1 MGVIK
6 ASNVKLVVASIL
18 SIFGLFGLS
27 VLLSSQNAS
36 AEGGSNA
43 TPDLTGFCPENINYK
58 SIIEETG
65 DRYCLFG
72 YTGSYQEWTVP
83 ESGFYVMEAWG
94 ARGGRGW
101 FDSTKYEGARGGYTK
116 GMIELQQGEK
126 LYVYVGGHG
135 GDASNNA
142 SNTATAG
149 WNGGGAGTTDGSS
162 TESNG
167 NDNAGGGGGASDI
180 RYFGSTSLTDADLA
194 WNSSLGLASRI
205 MVAGGGAGYGPYA
218 DNRALSAKFPNAYG
232 GYYLN
237 NTNGQSFGVGFNATT
252 YIDWG
257 GMPGGG
263 GGYWGGAN
271 YSSSR
276 GLSFG
281 GTNYISGHTGSL
293 AVVSAS
299 STNWRLDSDG
309 NTCTATTALTDALCS
324 VHYSGKKFT
333 YTTSSNGTQLMP
345 SPEDIYDTVYGS
357 YTDGYVRIREYTP
370 STDTTLKSL
379 SVAGEQ
385 LNEDFDKDT
394 HNYTLT
400 VDADTTSIEVSAAAT
415 NSVAFVSG
423 TGKHFIAIGQTKDIV
438 ITVTAE
444 DGSTDNYV
452 ITVTRPTTDD
462 QLFACT
468 GAPQTFT
475 APREGYYYVNLWG
488 AAGGKGTRDTTVKDG
503 ANGGFTRG
511 MIHFNEGEQVLV
523 YVGCKGGDVT
533 DYLHAIGGD
542 AGWNGG
548 GKGIGD
554 PDGNNADTDNGGGG
568 GGATDIRLDSSLNSR
583 IMVAGGGGGYAYYS
597 NNSVADRVGGYNKNN
612 TNGYQFG
619 QGQDGYGYSSAGTGG
634 AGGGYWGGVRTT
646 GAGYGGTSFVSGYKE
661 SLAIASA
668 DSTAWRTDSNDVAC
682 TTSSTDLMCYTHY
695 SGKKFTNV
703 QVMHGGQ
710 VMPTPLDDETDM
722 AGNSGDG
729 WARFT
734 YVVPSTDNDLKSL
747 TLSAGRLI
755 PTFSSGETQYTADLP
770 ADLSSVTVTGIANSD
785 VAYVS
790 GNGVYDVNAGEHRT
804 VTIVVTAED
813 GSTKTYSVVVYRR
826 AIASLTVVDAEGTN
840 IPLDFDPVTKVY
852 SADLDV
858 DQTRVTISATAI
870 DPTMTIDGE
879 GEYWVPVTLEG
890 EIPEKL
896 TTITLN
902 GKDSQGNPTH
912 DDYEVVLNRP
922 AKEGVQDVTFT
933 VNGVRVTNC
942 DAETFVCEAN
952 TYTDETEIY
961 ALTNYPSQYIADNAT
976 GDPFDDEN
984 ALTVETPVGTTTR
997 SILVI
1002 SENRE
1007 DERLYT
1013 LKINHRETTKLQS
1026 LKVTNYPVDLL
1037 NALDEAGFDPETTSY
1052 HITIP
1057 RSYYDV
1063 ELEAIPSVQGYYV
1076 KIEGNKDITSAYGT
1090 IEITVCKAEDKCV
1103 YDENDDIIDPTIYT
1117 ISYTKTNTDI
1127 GYDML
1132 GGYQV
1137 FTAPADDRYFMQVW
1151 GAQGG
1156 SMSCD
1161 NWTGKGGKGGY
1172 ASGILEMRAG
1182 EKVYVYVGQAGESY
1196 NCRQSNYYGGWNGGG
1211 TTNGGASG
1219 AGGAS
1224 DIRYFG
1230 SNYTPSTAELA
1241 WDSSLGL
1248 ASRIMVA
1255 GGGGGS
1261 NDHTTGGVGGGLSGT
1276 YGAYS
1281 GGGCNGGDAIGYG
1294 GTQLAG
1300 GSGWPSGA
1308 WGVGGGVPNAY
1319 ADGGSGGGGYWGG
1332 GKAGGCN
1339 RAGGGGS
1346 GYVSGYKGAIAIE
1359 SANSTAPRKS
1369 ETTNEVCTIAS
1380 AADDVSCSYHYSGKV
1395 FEDPTLLAGDQ
1406 TIPNH
1411 ANTGTQTGNSGS
1423 GYAWIRTLNK
1433 NFYLKSMTATLG
1445 DGDEVFSPV
1454 FNPTTLNYT
1463 LTVSPYDYYVDLNL
1477 TAQDKDATIE
1487 LTNDQTDGTDTNGL
1501 PTAYARINVATGSQ
1515 VQNIRVVSPDGL
1527 AQTYTITIVRPE
1539 GDNDTTLLKSLSV
1552 DAGEI
1557 QDAFTPTLKDY
1568 TVDIPGRYFDLNV
1581 TAVPF
1586 ADDATVTVEG
1596 DKYLEGTTGTITV
1609 TVSKAGLEDSVYT
1622 IVYTKTDTNSQEF
1635 TYNSTCQPFTAEL
1648 AGTYHVQL
1656 WGAQGGHPANASYTG
1671 GKGAYTEGDIELA
1684 KDDVLYVCTG
1694 QYTTGTGATVG
1705 GGGAGN
1711 GNNGYAGGG
1720 ATDVRWFGTETP
1732 QTAWNNADG
1741 LSARIMVAAGGSGA
1755 VTHGSYYMNG
1765 AAGGALTGFDGDN
1778 HYVTYYGQ
1786 PNGVATGATQIA
1798 GGKAADNTNSE
1809 YRNGYTTGQDGS
1821 FGKGGN
1827 AGGWGSGAGGGYFG
1841 GGGGASSDWSVST
1854 GSGGSS
1860 YISGYTGSIAIGAKN
1875 SIGARFDSNGD
1886 ECKLGTT
1893 DNLCSIHYSGKYFL
1907 EPKMIDGNS
1916 EMPTQDNTGTQTGNS
1931 GNGYALIT
1939 KASNDAYLKAI
1950 DLKRNGERLLA
1961 SEMTWTPAF
1970 DATKYSYVVELD
1982 STIESV
1988 DIEGIAHNETA
1999 IVSGNKTVTLDYG
2012 ESEVVTLQVTSG
2024 LNTTKTYTVT
2034 LTRKQAE
2041 GSTLLKS
2048 LSIDGATFSP
2058 SFDKNT
2064 KTYDVVLKKGAIDT
2078 QVLYAK
2084 FDNDATV
2091 TITDEDGNAFDATD
2105 SKKLFA
2111 DSGTINVKVEK
2122 TGVVATTYV
2131 LNWTKDDG
2139 QTEFAYDDE
2148 PQKYIAPISGYYK
2161 IELWGAE
2168 GGAPNNSKLGGNGA
2182 YTSGNIWLNKDE
2194 VLWVYIGE
2202 HREGNASQNY
2212 ATYNDSSSTGY
2223 VAPSF
2228 NAGSVGG
2235 PKESSGYGGG
2245 GATDV
2250 RLVNGKWYDETSL
2263 ASRIMVAAGGGGAVS
2278 YAGGAYGG
2286 NGGALVGGNGNYA
2299 ASSGYSAVSSMPQG
2313 ATQTTGG
2320 KSMVITEGYG
2330 GNGGPAGQFGV
2341 GGNAGGSGNE
2351 IQYGG
2356 GGGGGYWGGAGGGH
2370 TSGVVISGAGGSSY
2384 ISGYLGSVAIT
2395 SATDTAPRNDTNGNR
2410 CADGTEDIVC
2420 SYHYSGKVFFNG
2432 VMRAGVNEGYG
2443 KAVITAPS
2451 SDNYLKSLTADKGTF
2466 DKNFAPETTEYTLTI
2481 GATDTRV
2488 ELFAT
2493 PNDSTSVVAGAGEYI
2508 INGDRDVT
2516 IAVTGADGTT
2526 RDYIVHIVRPEI
2538 AEHSTLLS
2546 SLSVTGYTI
2555 DFLPNTFE
2563 YNINVLATTTSL
2575 DLSYTTFDSSATVV
2589 VAGND
2594 HFYGDEGTV
2603 ALTVSATGETDSVY
2617 KINYHR
2623 DSGTEAT
2630 FGATGKYQKFVAPK
2644 DGYYTV
2650 ELWGAAGGMGMQD
2663 LLRMSGAAGGYTKGK
2678 VYLEAGDT
2686 LYLYAGTKGTMAEF
2700 GYSKQFGLGGW
2711 NGGADGASDPDA
2723 TTEGDSD
2730 NGAGGG
2736 GATDIRW
2743 FGKDV
2748 TPSEDDLAWDS
2759 ALGLASR
2766 VMVAGGGGGFGHRS
2780 GYNIGHHTGGYYYSS
2795 TNGYQ
2800 FGKGQKGISYSY
2812 TGSGGGGG
2820 GYWGGKAINNGSSEG
2835 AGYGGTSYISGHLGG
2850 SIAIESA
2857 TSTSWRKDS
2866 TGEAAC
2872 TDTTVATDITCT
2884 LHYSGLVFTDTAMIN
2899 GNSNMP
2905 DPSGGIMKGNNG
2917 DGVIRIT
2924 YDNLDDDNT
2933 LKSLTANPGTLSP
2946 TFDKDT
2952 LTYTVNLPS
2961 NQAMTTIDAKAN
2973 SKDAIVSG
2981 LGEYTVAA
2989 GESTTANIVVTAE
3002 NGTTK
3007 TYTVTIS
3014 REAVTEHSTKLESLT
3029 IAEYPNFIRGF
3040 DSDTLTYNLKVSAKT
3055 YDLNITA
3062 TPFDDEAVVT
3072 ITGDHNLGNDGGAI
3086 TITVTHDGI
3095 ASTTYTINYTR
3106 EKSNKTSGFGCT
3118 NNVQTY
3124 TVPYSGKFKIEA
3136 WGAQGGQGA
3145 NRSTTYAGGYGAY
3158 TAGEI
3163 DLVAGDVLYLYV
3175 GCQAPAHN
3183 WASAEISDGGW
3194 NGGGAGGA
3202 YSNGNNS
3209 YAAGGGGGAT
3219 DIALVPS
3226 NLTTDSQGRTIR
3238 SMESY
3243 ASRIM
3248 VAAGGGG
3255 GAPNR
3260 YNDGQAGGGL
3270 SVIGRKVYNGTT
3282 AFTVNGGNQTSGY
3295 AFGYGLSG
3303 NTTSITRIGGGG
3315 AGYWTGYNDLNPPA
3329 VTGPLE
3335 GVGGTSY
3342 ISGHTGA
3349 VAVAGAG
3356 TSNPRTV
3363 NGLACVTGITNTE
3376 CSKHY
3381 SGKYFTNTT
3390 MIDGAGYSWTNVRG
3404 SFVKQPT
3411 YDSQVQTGQAGDG
3424 YIKITPLVE
3433 SENWYLDDITHKA
3446 DGQTI
3451 GTLTQKNNPSEGFDP
3466 LVEEYNL
3473 TISAYDNYVD
3483 IQGVTDDITAV
3494 VTGGGEVAL
3503 TEGETKV
3510 VNLVVTSA
3518 AGNTKT
3524 YKVNVSRETYNGEH
3538 TTKLKTLTVSLFDN
3552 NLTPHFSPNITNYTI
3567 DIPENETDLNFTYT
3581 TFDSEAVVT
3590 VTGNQHLTAKTGN
3603 ITINVVHP
3611 DVSGQ
3616 AVVSTTY
3623 TIAYRKVAYVNKGFD
3638 YTGNYQKFVAP
3649 HDGDYLFEAWGAAT
3663 GYGSGK
3669 GAYTKG
3675 TLSMLEG
3682 DTVYVYVGAAG
3693 ASSTNSKRFNAGTG
3707 NSGGY
3712 NGGGAT
3718 DFRWFGRGETPT
3730 DANLVWDSAV
3740 GRASRVMVAG
3750 GAGSGNSGSLTGSGG
3765 KLVGLT
3771 GRAQNTP
3778 GGTQFAPG
3786 ANEIPGTYTDSVFG
3800 IANGGCSGGN
3810 GYYPGGA
3817 SSCSNGAG
3825 GGSSFISGY
3834 LGAVAVS
3841 SVDDWA
3847 PRKDSAGQTCTV
3859 ETATVDNTCSKHYS
3873 GLVFKDTEMR
3883 SGIETI
3889 PTKDGKG
3896 TQTGNSGN
3904 GYARIQLI
3912 GDYTP
3917 DEYQNDKSRDNYL
3930 IELKSDI
3937 GVMTQKVSGSSE
3949 FDPIVQEYNLNLTKY
3964 EIDFELTG
3972 KLSDNKAAVA
3982 GLDEVYTIAPGES
3995 KTVPITVT
4003 SEYGDVRIYNV
4014 YATREAIQPEDKTTL
4029 LKKLVVKN
4037 ESDALSP
4044 RFAPHFN
4051 YTETN
4056 KEYTVGLLTG
4066 QISMELEYET
4076 FDEAAEVEVQ
4086 DAIYLEDEGTVTL
4099 IVTEEGVPS
4108 TTYKIHYKRE
4118 GQDVDNKYSNPS
4130 GYTLFEAPF
4139 TATYT
4144 FEAWGAQGGNPV
4156 GNNWYWC
4163 DGHQHRGGGY
4173 GGACGGYGAYTKGDL
4188 FLTKGEKIYVY
4199 VGGRGL
4205 NGCAGCWRGGGYNG
4219 GGSSTPDGEDDE
4231 ASGSGGGSSDFRYF
4245 GKNYTPTS
4253 ADLAWNSTLGL
4264 RSRIMVAAGGGGGS
4278 DVYGGGHGGTTYSN
4292 GSANVSGVSQT
4303 EGWAFGYGANGVKRY
4318 GNIDV
4323 AGGGGGYWGGRSGNN
4338 SGYGETGSGGSSFI
4352 SGHVG
4357 AIAIISSESNSPRKD
4372 LNNTVCANG
4381 STDITCSKH
4390 YSGKVFTN
4398 TVMMF
4403 GGDTTMPKKDGSG
4416 TEQGSYDNGAARITM
4431 LDLSRNNYLDVLN
4444 ISSFKKVNGV
4454 EVEESKDS
4462 QVNPIFAAPTNG
4474 TGHPTEYTLVLNS
4487 EEDAVNI
4494 EARPADDTATV
4505 EGTGRRNIPAEGY
4518 DWKLKVTAE
4527 SGEERIYTI
4536 HVVRPKSAT
4545 NTLINIQHSGLLPS
4559 ICERDTTKFC
4569 NLDPSTFNPSV
4580 NNYNMT
4586 VPAGQRE
4593 ISFTANTG
4601 HYYETV
4607 YFSHNYGETLED
4619 LTMGEVDERTE
4630 SYVYNYDKLRLHAGY
4645 NQFVFRV
4652 ESETGETNTYI
4663 YNIYRDTTDDN
4674 YLDNLEVISP
4684 SGIDLG
4690 FNYLVTEY
4698 AIRVENSVTAISLKV
4713 TPDSELATYEIS
4725 MDNEEGSNSC
4735 TDHSGDDADSDC
4747 GGLIV
4752 GENYIN
4758 ITVTAPGDPNDPS
4771 VPKEK
4776 RTYTVTV
4783 YRVASGDT
4791 LLKTLTVKNGS
4802 TNFQLSPEF
4811 NPIKTAYTL
4820 TVDNEIDSV
4829 VVAATPN
4836 SSTTKIF
4843 GSSSYSKTHALNTG
4857 DNQISLVTT
4866 AQNGATET
4874 YTVMITRRKNSNA
4887 NLKTLTVDGSTL
4899 DPSFNKDT
4907 VEYSINVGPEVKDLD
4922 IAATTEVDTSSYE
4935 ITGNSNFKN
4944 GENEVKITVTAED
4957 GTKKTYTIT
4966 VNRQGYTDNKLST
4979 LTVSNGDTPYEM
4991 TPAFDPDYD
5000 SEDGVYEVSV
5010 PNDVNRVTLAGTLA
5024 GTGSTVTGLGEYAL
5038 PTGDTLAKVKV
5049 TSETGDVR
5057 EYHVKITRA
5066 KSSDALLKNLT
5077 LTDMSGNILEFE
5089 PEFDPYENEYT
5100 ITVENAVREGIVS
5113 AVPRNSAATVSELED
5128 SYTFNIERGT
5138 HIEITV
5144 TSEDGENTETY
5155 TIDVTRK
5162 KSGNTNLAQLY
5173 VEEGI
5178 LTPSFEKTTKNYSVS
5193 VPNEIT
5199 EATVIATPEDD
5210 TSTITLGAE
5219 SGLTVNQSTHK
5230 VSGLQVGENTVTV
5243 TVTSQSSRQD
5253 TYTIVITRRE
5263 PTHFNLKLEDL
5274 KVKNGNNELTLDP
5287 EFEKAHSGVRLFYAT
5302 EVEYEVDNLTILA
5315 QAQNDDAS
5323 VSIDNGTG
5331 VFNTLTGSPASA
5343 NVSLEVGLNLI
5354 PIRIVQT
5361 GEYEGVM
5368 LTEEHDYQ
5376 VAITRKQSDDPRL
5389 SDITLN
5395 NGAFLNDSFSPSK
5408 DAENPMADDYYEV
5421 VTEAANLSFTPV
5433 KMFDGQKVK
5442 YTIKDANGN
5451 ELTKKYKLTDGES
5464 ATITITVTSALGTRT
5479 KTYILH
5485 VTKVTATTAALED
5498 LWVEGFQISPAFN
5511 PNTTHYT
5518 LTVQDETKSVLVY
5531 ATPESEFATVT
5542 GTGGYQLPLGTTT
5555 ATVVV
5560 TSEDGI
5566 NSKTYTIDITR
5577 IGSHDATLAGLGV
5590 LGYEIDPDFRSNIT
5604 EYSTRVPYNVEDVTI
5619 IATPNNE
5626 ESIVTGD
5633 GLHTVRRGSNRFP
5646 VQVTSG
5652 AGDVKTYYVNVERD
5666 NPVTALLD
5674 NLAVRNYTLDTA
5686 FNSNIFRYSVTVD
5699 NEVSSLVKD
5708 TDLIVTPIDAKATY
5722 EVYDAD
5728 GNRITSEMPL
5738 AVGLNTYRIVV
5749 TSSDG
5754 EEQATYTLVINRQSY
5769 SNTFLSS
5776 LQVVANGEVQEM
5788 TPSFVKTQL
5797 SYTVVVDNDVTEVDI
5812 NAVAENSSTRISGT
5826 GHKTNLA
5833 VGDNNFTVTTTS
5845 SAGITR
5851 KYLINVIRAGSSN
5864 ALIKTLE
5871 KITEPHGTITKTGTY
5886 TYDLVVP
5893 RTVTGL
5899 TYDDFKVVPQDPGAT
5914 VVLQNSLDLTT
5925 GKNDYTITVTS
5936 QDGKATLD
5944 YTVYVRYDS
5953 DDETRLRGLTTTVM
5967 PEGGSEIAG
5976 ELVPDF
5982 DRNVYRYNVNIRDDM
5997 DIAKLVPVL
6006 INTKQTVTNLQQ
6018 LTDGYALTEVDSS
6031 NEATYHTTVPV
6042 NILAENGDTATYY
6055 VTYDKNIA
6063 VGRTLQDIYV
6073 TYDKS
6078 ACAPAIEAD
6087 GVTCDDSPSYDR
6099 ETYEYHMDVADEV
6112 KEITLHFTEDNKN
6125 QITKIY
6131 KVIDGQDVAIY
6142 DGDTTALYQGQGTGS
6157 LENSLETGDNVFKV
6171 VMTNSLNQSTT
6182 YTYTI
6187 TREMSENVDLRS
6199 LRVTNPAGA
6208 TYTPEFDKDRRE
6220 YTVIVPYD
6228 NEEVELEAIAMRPDA
6243 PTQVV
6248 IRGTKNLMVGSNDA
6262 TITVTAHNGD
6272 TKRYIVHI
6280 VRAPQVN
6287 NFLSQLTASTG
6298 EIQTL
6303 TPIFNPATQ
6312 SYSLEVP
6319 SSNDTIVVKGIAS
6332 DEEANVTVIG
6342 PNTVSETT
6350 AGSAELEFGIKLGQN
6365 IAYIN
6370 VEKDGS
6376 VRTYTLNITRKALKN
6391 TLLKSLTLNNAELY
6405 EDFYGTRQEYTARI
6419 NYEYTSLD
6427 LTAIPED
6434 SDAIVRVIGADDLTV
6449 GDNLVY
6455 IKVTSSDLTQT
6466 RTYTITVTRDGN
6478 PSNDLKQ
6485 IIVNNEVVNDDMDPS
6500 FPQDNVTDYTYRI
6513 RNDYTQV
6520 NLDAVAESERAIVTG
6535 TGIISL
6541 DEGDNITPITVT
6553 AENGDT
6559 KIYNINL
6566 YRLHSNYLKS
6576 LTTSEGDVDGFIKT
6590 TSDYNISVGND
6601 VKSITILGIAEDPN
6615 ATVGGNGTYTIRPGD
6630 NRIKISVNSVDGE
6643 LRDYNIV
6650 VNREVSSNNY
6660 LSKLIVGE
6668 GTMSPEFDRETQ
6680 EYTVDVLD
6688 TVNVLSLD
6696 YATEDPDAST
6706 TVLGNNLTYGDGD
6719 VTIRV
6724 KATDG
6729 TTRDYT
6735 IHVRKHDRS
6744 YFSNLLRDLSVDKGT
6759 LSPSFEPYINN
6770 YTVNVTNDVTEITI
6784 SAVRESEDIRMT
6796 GTGTKQLEMGENV
6809 FPIVLTDS
6817 EGNENVYKVTVF
6829 RAEVP
6834 DPRLAKMSYTNG
6846 TVSPTFNKNYFKY
6859 KVTTTTDVDAL
6870 EVEEIKTVESTASCV
6885 ITLSGTVS
6893 YCSDMR
6899 TIPITDNTEFTIR
6912 VTASDGLS
6920 TRTYRVNVVRNK
6932 SSNNKLAS
6940 LESNVGTLLPEFD
6953 PDTNNYVLN
6962 IDRDVQSV
6970 QLSGST
6976 QSARASVS
6984 GMGVV
6989 RITSDQQVAN
6999 ITVTAENG
7007 SRNTYSV
7014 LIQRGK
7020 DNDSTL
7026 SDLRVK
7032 GETLSP
7038 SFDPATTQYTVAVPY
7053 ETEQV
7058 VVEADVNKS
7067 TSTVSGTGTKNL
7079 NEGDNLVT
7087 VTVTAEDGGHTDY
7100 EVTIHRASID
7110 SAEISDLWLEE
7121 GELSPKFVALTT
7133 QYNTVIPNEYDH
7145 VTIHG
7150 KLSSGGTEFEIGQD
7164 GTYTVGDNT
7173 VVVSGN
7179 HDLKIGTNTVTVKV
7193 TSPEGKTKTY
7203 TLTINKS
7210 NETYNLLK
7218 SLQVKNGNT
7227 VLTLTPSFTEDGVY
7241 YEVPD
7246 LDNSVTSLTVIAE
7259 PKDSTTTLGGVSF
7272 DMTDMSG
7279 GSISA
7284 GEKATGVAT
7293 LEPGENFIVFSSTSS
7308 IDITRTI
7315 KIRAFRIERTNNKL
7329 ATLTVNPGTLT
7340 PSFNADRNSYSVALT
7355 NAQTSI
7361 TVNATAADNT
7371 ATVAGTGTFSNL
7383 PVGRTDIPIT
7393 VTGQDGNTNTYTV
7406 SVTRAA
7412 NDDLTITNITPSDGE
7427 MNPDDVF
7434 TGNSYELAV
7443 EPGVNVVSFDITFRE
7458 PTTIATGNRN
7468 IVLTSDDQ
7476 TATVVATAENGAT
7489 RLLTFHITRGVDVTG
7504 VELAELSANIVVTDT
7519 YQIQASVLPA
7529 KASQEVTY
7537 TSADPS
7543 IATVDENGLVTG
7555 VKAGTT
7561 TIRVASVADPGVNS
7575 DFTIGVIGNR
7585 IMSNDLDVFHTDT
7598 DDVEE
7603 NYVIGSEP
7611 KTKLVDYIAMFVNE
7625 AEYLHVFTGDED
7637 GNVGDEVADEDA
7649 IIGSFMVL
7657 KLIIEGRE
7665 YDSVTIL
7672 LRGDTNGDG
7681 YITAPDVVAISN
7693 IIAKKRSAGYL
7704 MKQIADINI
7713 DTYITAPDKVAVQ
7726 NYISKKRA
7734 SLNE

>member
-1 MGVIK
+1 MTTVYH
-6 ASNVKLVVASIL
+6 
-18 SIFGLFGLS
+18 GLS
-27 VLLSSQNAS
+27 VAFRTL
-36 AEGGSNA
+36 GSR
-43 TPDLTGFCPENINYK
+43 LTK
-58 SIIEETG
+58 
-65 DRYCLFG
+65 L
-72 YTGSYQEWTVP
+72 
-83 ESGFYVMEAWG
+83 
-94 ARGGRGW
+94 AR
-101 FDSTKYEGARGGYTK
+101 
-116 GMIELQQGEK
+116 
-126 LYVYVGGHG
+126 
-135 GDASNNA
+135 N
-142 SNTATAG
+142 
-149 WNGGGAGTTDGSS
+149 
-162 TESNG
+162 
-167 NDNAGGGGGASDI
+167 
-180 RYFGSTSLTDADLA
+180 
-194 WNSSLGLASRI
+194 
-205 MVAGGGAGYGPYA
+205 
-218 DNRALSAKFPNAYG
+218 
-232 GYYLN
+232 
-237 NTNGQSFGVGFNATT
+237 
-252 YIDWG
+252 
-257 GMPGGG
+257 
-263 GGYWGGAN
+263 
-271 YSSSR
+271 
-276 GLSFG
+276 
-281 GTNYISGHTGSL
+281 
-293 AVVSAS
+293 
-299 STNWRLDSDG
+299 
-309 NTCTATTALTDALCS
+309 
-324 VHYSGKKFT
+324 
-333 YTTSSNGTQLMP
+333 
-345 SPEDIYDTVYGS
+345 
-357 YTDGYVRIREYTP
+357 
-370 STDTTLKSL
+370 
-379 SVAGEQ
+379 
-385 LNEDFDKDT
+385 
-394 HNYTLT
+394 
-400 VDADTTSIEVSAAAT
+400 
-415 NSVAFVSG
+415 
-423 TGKHFIAIGQTKDIV
+423 
-438 ITVTAE
+438 
-444 DGSTDNYV
+444 
-452 ITVTRPTTDD
+452 
-462 QLFACT
+462 
-468 GAPQTFT
+468 
-475 APREGYYYVNLWG
+475 
-488 AAGGKGTRDTTVKDG
+488 
-503 ANGGFTRG
+503 
-511 MIHFNEGEQVLV
+511 VL
-523 YVGCKGGDVT
+523 
-533 DYLHAIGGD
+533 
-542 AGWNGG
+542 
-548 GKGIGD
+548 
-554 PDGNNADTDNGGGG
+554 
-568 GGATDIRLDSSLNSR
+568 
-583 IMVAGGGGGYAYYS
+583 
-597 NNSVADRVGGYNKNN
+597 
-612 TNGYQFG
+612 
-619 QGQDGYGYSSAGTGG
+619 
-634 AGGGYWGGVRTT
+634 
-646 GAGYGGTSFVSGYKE
+646 E
-661 SLAIASA
+661 
-668 DSTAWRTDSNDVAC
+668 
-682 TTSSTDLMCYTHY
+682 
-695 SGKKFTNV
+695 
-703 QVMHGGQ
+703 
-710 VMPTPLDDETDM
+710 PLDDE
-722 AGNSGDG
+722 
-729 WARFT
+729 
-734 YVVPSTDNDLKSL
+734 V
-747 TLSAGRLI
+747 
-755 PTFSSGETQYTADLP
+755 
-770 ADLSSVTVTGIANSD
+770 
-785 VAYVS
+785 
-790 GNGVYDVNAGEHRT
+790 
-804 VTIVVTAED
+804 ED
-813 GSTKTYSVVVYRR
+813 
-826 AIASLTVVDAEGTN
+826 EN
-840 IPLDFDPVTKVY
+840 
-852 SADLDV
+852 
-858 DQTRVTISATAI
+858 
-870 DPTMTIDGE
+870 
-879 GEYWVPVTLEG
+879 
-890 EIPEKL
+890 
-896 TTITLN
+896 
-902 GKDSQGNPTH
+902 TH
-912 DDYEVVLNRP
+912 D
-922 AKEGVQDVTFT
+922 KHKQK
-933 VNGVRVTNC
+933 
-942 DAETFVCEAN
+942 
-952 TYTDETEIY
+952 
-961 ALTNYPSQYIADNAT
+961 AD
-976 GDPFDDEN
+976 
-984 ALTVETPVGTTTR
+984 
-997 SILVI
+997 
-1002 SENRE
+1002 
-1007 DERLYT
+1007 
-1013 LKINHRETTKLQS
+1013 Q
-1026 LKVTNYPVDLL
+1026 
-1037 NALDEAGFDPETTSY
+1037 
-1052 HITIP
+1052 
-1057 RSYYDV
+1057 
-1063 ELEAIPSVQGYYV
+1063 Q
-1076 KIEGNKDITSAYGT
+1076 
-1090 IEITVCKAEDKCV
+1090 KAEEDH
-1103 YDENDDIIDPTIYT
+1103 
-1117 ISYTKTNTDI
+1117 
-1127 GYDML
+1127 
-1132 GGYQV
+1132 
-1137 FTAPADDRYFMQVW
+1137 
-1151 GAQGG
+1151 
-1156 SMSCD
+1156 
-1161 NWTGKGGKGGY
+1161 
-1172 ASGILEMRAG
+1172 
-1182 EKVYVYVGQAGESY
+1182 
-1196 NCRQSNYYGGWNGGG
+1196 
-1211 TTNGGASG
+1211 
-1219 AGGAS
+1219 
-1224 DIRYFG
+1224 
-1230 SNYTPSTAELA
+1230 EL
-1241 WDSSLGL
+1241 
-1248 ASRIMVA
+1248 
-1255 GGGGGS
+1255 
-1261 NDHTTGGVGGGLSGT
+1261 
-1276 YGAYS
+1276 
-1281 GGGCNGGDAIGYG
+1281 
-1294 GTQLAG
+1294 
-1300 GSGWPSGA
+1300 
-1308 WGVGGGVPNAY
+1308 
-1319 ADGGSGGGGYWGG
+1319 
-1332 GKAGGCN
+1332 
-1339 RAGGGGS
+1339 
-1346 GYVSGYKGAIAIE
+1346 
-1359 SANSTAPRKS
+1359 
-1369 ETTNEVCTIAS
+1369 
-1380 AADDVSCSYHYSGKV
+1380 
-1395 FEDPTLLAGDQ
+1395 
-1406 TIPNH
+1406 
-1411 ANTGTQTGNSGS
+1411 
-1423 GYAWIRTLNK
+1423 
-1433 NFYLKSMTATLG
+1433 
-1445 DGDEVFSPV
+1445 
-1454 FNPTTLNYT
+1454 
-1463 LTVSPYDYYVDLNL
+1463 
-1477 TAQDKDATIE
+1477 
-1487 LTNDQTDGTDTNGL
+1487 
-1501 PTAYARINVATGSQ
+1501 
-1515 VQNIRVVSPDGL
+1515 
-1527 AQTYTITIVRPE
+1527 
-1539 GDNDTTLLKSLSV
+1539 
-1552 DAGEI
+1552 
-1557 QDAFTPTLKDY
+1557 
-1568 TVDIPGRYFDLNV
+1568 
-1581 TAVPF
+1581 
-1586 ADDATVTVEG
+1586 
-1596 DKYLEGTTGTITV
+1596 
-1609 TVSKAGLEDSVYT
+1609 
-1622 IVYTKTDTNSQEF
+1622 
-1635 TYNSTCQPFTAEL
+1635 
-1648 AGTYHVQL
+1648 
-1656 WGAQGGHPANASYTG
+1656 
-1671 GKGAYTEGDIELA
+1671 
-1684 KDDVLYVCTG
+1684 
-1694 QYTTGTGATVG
+1694 
-1705 GGGAGN
+1705 
-1711 GNNGYAGGG
+1711 
-1720 ATDVRWFGTETP
+1720 
-1732 QTAWNNADG
+1732 
-1741 LSARIMVAAGGSGA
+1741 
-1755 VTHGSYYMNG
+1755 
-1765 AAGGALTGFDGDN
+1765 
-1778 HYVTYYGQ
+1778 
-1786 PNGVATGATQIA
+1786 
-1798 GGKAADNTNSE
+1798 
-1809 YRNGYTTGQDGS
+1809 S
-1821 FGKGGN
+1821 FG
-1827 AGGWGSGAGGGYFG
+1827 
-1841 GGGGASSDWSVST
+1841 
-1854 GSGGSS
+1854 
-1860 YISGYTGSIAIGAKN
+1860 
-1875 SIGARFDSNGD
+1875 
-1886 ECKLGTT
+1886 
-1893 DNLCSIHYSGKYFL
+1893 
-1907 EPKMIDGNS
+1907 
-1916 EMPTQDNTGTQTGNS
+1916 
-1931 GNGYALIT
+1931 
-1939 KASNDAYLKAI
+1939 
-1950 DLKRNGERLLA
+1950 
-1961 SEMTWTPAF
+1961 
-1970 DATKYSYVVELD
+1970 
-1982 STIESV
+1982 
-1988 DIEGIAHNETA
+1988 
-1999 IVSGNKTVTLDYG
+1999 
-2012 ESEVVTLQVTSG
+2012 
-2024 LNTTKTYTVT
+2024 
-2034 LTRKQAE
+2034 
-2041 GSTLLKS
+2041 
-2048 LSIDGATFSP
+2048 
-2058 SFDKNT
+2058 
-2064 KTYDVVLKKGAIDT
+2064 
-2078 QVLYAK
+2078 
-2084 FDNDATV
+2084 
-2091 TITDEDGNAFDATD
+2091 
-2105 SKKLFA
+2105 
-2111 DSGTINVKVEK
+2111 
-2122 TGVVATTYV
+2122 
-2131 LNWTKDDG
+2131 
-2139 QTEFAYDDE
+2139 
-2148 PQKYIAPISGYYK
+2148 
-2161 IELWGAE
+2161 
-2168 GGAPNNSKLGGNGA
+2168 
-2182 YTSGNIWLNKDE
+2182 
-2194 VLWVYIGE
+2194 
-2202 HREGNASQNY
+2202 
-2212 ATYNDSSSTGY
+2212 
-2223 VAPSF
+2223 
-2228 NAGSVGG
+2228 
-2235 PKESSGYGGG
+2235 
-2245 GATDV
+2245 
-2250 RLVNGKWYDETSL
+2250 
-2263 ASRIMVAAGGGGAVS
+2263 
-2278 YAGGAYGG
+2278 
-2286 NGGALVGGNGNYA
+2286 
-2299 ASSGYSAVSSMPQG
+2299 
-2313 ATQTTGG
+2313 
-2320 KSMVITEGYG
+2320 
-2330 GNGGPAGQFGV
+2330 
-2341 GGNAGGSGNE
+2341 
-2351 IQYGG
+2351 
-2356 GGGGGYWGGAGGGH
+2356 
-2370 TSGVVISGAGGSSY
+2370 
-2384 ISGYLGSVAIT
+2384 
-2395 SATDTAPRNDTNGNR
+2395 
-2410 CADGTEDIVC
+2410 
-2420 SYHYSGKVFFNG
+2420 
-2432 VMRAGVNEGYG
+2432 
-2443 KAVITAPS
+2443 
-2451 SDNYLKSLTADKGTF
+2451 
-2466 DKNFAPETTEYTLTI
+2466 
-2481 GATDTRV
+2481 
-2488 ELFAT
+2488 
-2493 PNDSTSVVAGAGEYI
+2493 
-2508 INGDRDVT
+2508 
-2516 IAVTGADGTT
+2516 
-2526 RDYIVHIVRPEI
+2526 
-2538 AEHSTLLS
+2538 
-2546 SLSVTGYTI
+2546 
-2555 DFLPNTFE
+2555 
-2563 YNINVLATTTSL
+2563 
-2575 DLSYTTFDSSATVV
+2575 
-2589 VAGND
+2589 
-2594 HFYGDEGTV
+2594 
-2603 ALTVSATGETDSVY
+2603 
-2617 KINYHR
+2617 
-2623 DSGTEAT
+2623 
-2630 FGATGKYQKFVAPK
+2630 
-2644 DGYYTV
+2644 
-2650 ELWGAAGGMGMQD
+2650 
-2663 LLRMSGAAGGYTKGK
+2663 
-2678 VYLEAGDT
+2678 
-2686 LYLYAGTKGTMAEF
+2686 
-2700 GYSKQFGLGGW
+2700 
-2711 NGGADGASDPDA
+2711 
-2723 TTEGDSD
+2723 
-2730 NGAGGG
+2730 
-2736 GATDIRW
+2736 
-2743 FGKDV
+2743 
-2748 TPSEDDLAWDS
+2748 
-2759 ALGLASR
+2759 
-2766 VMVAGGGGGFGHRS
+2766 
-2780 GYNIGHHTGGYYYSS
+2780 
-2795 TNGYQ
+2795 
-2800 FGKGQKGISYSY
+2800 
-2812 TGSGGGGG
+2812 
-2820 GYWGGKAINNGSSEG
+2820 
-2835 AGYGGTSYISGHLGG
+2835 
-2850 SIAIESA
+2850 
-2857 TSTSWRKDS
+2857 
-2866 TGEAAC
+2866 
-2872 TDTTVATDITCT
+2872 
-2884 LHYSGLVFTDTAMIN
+2884 
-2899 GNSNMP
+2899 
-2905 DPSGGIMKGNNG
+2905 
-2917 DGVIRIT
+2917 
-2924 YDNLDDDNT
+2924 
-2933 LKSLTANPGTLSP
+2933 
-2946 TFDKDT
+2946 
-2952 LTYTVNLPS
+2952 
-2961 NQAMTTIDAKAN
+2961 
-2973 SKDAIVSG
+2973 
-2981 LGEYTVAA
+2981 
-2989 GESTTANIVVTAE
+2989 
-3002 NGTTK
+3002 
-3007 TYTVTIS
+3007 
-3014 REAVTEHSTKLESLT
+3014 
-3029 IAEYPNFIRGF
+3029 
-3040 DSDTLTYNLKVSAKT
+3040 
-3055 YDLNITA
+3055 
-3062 TPFDDEAVVT
+3062 
-3072 ITGDHNLGNDGGAI
+3072 
-3086 TITVTHDGI
+3086 
-3095 ASTTYTINYTR
+3095 
-3106 EKSNKTSGFGCT
+3106 
-3118 NNVQTY
+3118 
-3124 TVPYSGKFKIEA
+3124 
-3136 WGAQGGQGA
+3136 
-3145 NRSTTYAGGYGAY
+3145 
-3158 TAGEI
+3158 
-3163 DLVAGDVLYLYV
+3163 
-3175 GCQAPAHN
+3175 
-3183 WASAEISDGGW
+3183 
-3194 NGGGAGGA
+3194 
-3202 YSNGNNS
+3202 
-3209 YAAGGGGGAT
+3209 
-3219 DIALVPS
+3219 
-3226 NLTTDSQGRTIR
+3226 
-3238 SMESY
+3238 
-3243 ASRIM
+3243 
-3248 VAAGGGG
+3248 
-3255 GAPNR
+3255 
-3260 YNDGQAGGGL
+3260 
-3270 SVIGRKVYNGTT
+3270 
-3282 AFTVNGGNQTSGY
+3282 
-3295 AFGYGLSG
+3295 
-3303 NTTSITRIGGGG
+3303 
-3315 AGYWTGYNDLNPPA
+3315 
-3329 VTGPLE
+3329 
-3335 GVGGTSY
+3335 
-3342 ISGHTGA
+3342 
-3349 VAVAGAG
+3349 
-3356 TSNPRTV
+3356 
-3363 NGLACVTGITNTE
+3363 
-3376 CSKHY
+3376 
-3381 SGKYFTNTT
+3381 
-3390 MIDGAGYSWTNVRG
+3390 
-3404 SFVKQPT
+3404 
-3411 YDSQVQTGQAGDG
+3411 
-3424 YIKITPLVE
+3424 
-3433 SENWYLDDITHKA
+3433 
-3446 DGQTI
+3446 
-3451 GTLTQKNNPSEGFDP
+3451 
-3466 LVEEYNL
+3466 
-3473 TISAYDNYVD
+3473 
-3483 IQGVTDDITAV
+3483 
-3494 VTGGGEVAL
+3494 
-3503 TEGETKV
+3503 
-3510 VNLVVTSA
+3510 
-3518 AGNTKT
+3518 
-3524 YKVNVSRETYNGEH
+3524 
-3538 TTKLKTLTVSLFDN
+3538 
-3552 NLTPHFSPNITNYTI
+3552 
-3567 DIPENETDLNFTYT
+3567 
-3581 TFDSEAVVT
+3581 
-3590 VTGNQHLTAKTGN
+3590 
-3603 ITINVVHP
+3603 
-3611 DVSGQ
+3611 
-3616 AVVSTTY
+3616 
-3623 TIAYRKVAYVNKGFD
+3623 
-3638 YTGNYQKFVAP
+3638 
-3649 HDGDYLFEAWGAAT
+3649 
-3663 GYGSGK
+3663 
-3669 GAYTKG
+3669 
-3675 TLSMLEG
+3675 
-3682 DTVYVYVGAAG
+3682 
-3693 ASSTNSKRFNAGTG
+3693 
-3707 NSGGY
+3707 
-3712 NGGGAT
+3712 
-3718 DFRWFGRGETPT
+3718 
-3730 DANLVWDSAV
+3730 
-3740 GRASRVMVAG
+3740 
-3750 GAGSGNSGSLTGSGG
+3750 
-3765 KLVGLT
+3765 
-3771 GRAQNTP
+3771 
-3778 GGTQFAPG
+3778 
-3786 ANEIPGTYTDSVFG
+3786 
-3800 IANGGCSGGN
+3800 
-3810 GYYPGGA
+3810 
-3817 SSCSNGAG
+3817 
-3825 GGSSFISGY
+3825 
-3834 LGAVAVS
+3834 
-3841 SVDDWA
+3841 
-3847 PRKDSAGQTCTV
+3847 
-3859 ETATVDNTCSKHYS
+3859 
-3873 GLVFKDTEMR
+3873 
-3883 SGIETI
+3883 
-3889 PTKDGKG
+3889 
-3896 TQTGNSGN
+3896 
-3904 GYARIQLI
+3904 
-3912 GDYTP
+3912 
-3917 DEYQNDKSRDNYL
+3917 
-3930 IELKSDI
+3930 
-3937 GVMTQKVSGSSE
+3937 
-3949 FDPIVQEYNLNLTKY
+3949 
-3964 EIDFELTG
+3964 
-3972 KLSDNKAAVA
+3972 
-3982 GLDEVYTIAPGES
+3982 
-3995 KTVPITVT
+3995 
-4003 SEYGDVRIYNV
+4003 
-4014 YATREAIQPEDKTTL
+4014 
-4029 LKKLVVKN
+4029 
-4037 ESDALSP
+4037 
-4044 RFAPHFN
+4044 
-4051 YTETN
+4051 
-4056 KEYTVGLLTG
+4056 
-4066 QISMELEYET
+4066 
-4076 FDEAAEVEVQ
+4076 
-4086 DAIYLEDEGTVTL
+4086 
-4099 IVTEEGVPS
+4099 
-4108 TTYKIHYKRE
+4108 
-4118 GQDVDNKYSNPS
+4118 
-4130 GYTLFEAPF
+4130 
-4139 TATYT
+4139 
-4144 FEAWGAQGGNPV
+4144 
-4156 GNNWYWC
+4156 
-4163 DGHQHRGGGY
+4163 
-4173 GGACGGYGAYTKGDL
+4173 
-4188 FLTKGEKIYVY
+4188 
-4199 VGGRGL
+4199 
-4205 NGCAGCWRGGGYNG
+4205 
-4219 GGSSTPDGEDDE
+4219 
-4231 ASGSGGGSSDFRYF
+4231 
-4245 GKNYTPTS
+4245 
-4253 ADLAWNSTLGL
+4253 
-4264 RSRIMVAAGGGGGS
+4264 
-4278 DVYGGGHGGTTYSN
+4278 
-4292 GSANVSGVSQT
+4292 
-4303 EGWAFGYGANGVKRY
+4303 
-4318 GNIDV
+4318 
-4323 AGGGGGYWGGRSGNN
+4323 
-4338 SGYGETGSGGSSFI
+4338 
-4352 SGHVG
+4352 
-4357 AIAIISSESNSPRKD
+4357 
-4372 LNNTVCANG
+4372 
-4381 STDITCSKH
+4381 
-4390 YSGKVFTN
+4390 
-4398 TVMMF
+4398 
-4403 GGDTTMPKKDGSG
+4403 
-4416 TEQGSYDNGAARITM
+4416 
-4431 LDLSRNNYLDVLN
+4431 
-4444 ISSFKKVNGV
+4444 
-4454 EVEESKDS
+4454 
-4462 QVNPIFAAPTNG
+4462 
-4474 TGHPTEYTLVLNS
+4474 
-4487 EEDAVNI
+4487 
-4494 EARPADDTATV
+4494 
-4505 EGTGRRNIPAEGY
+4505 
-4518 DWKLKVTAE
+4518 
-4527 SGEERIYTI
+4527 
-4536 HVVRPKSAT
+4536 
-4545 NTLINIQHSGLLPS
+4545 
-4559 ICERDTTKFC
+4559 
-4569 NLDPSTFNPSV
+4569 
-4580 NNYNMT
+4580 
-4586 VPAGQRE
+4586 
-4593 ISFTANTG
+4593 
-4601 HYYETV
+4601 
-4607 YFSHNYGETLED
+4607 
-4619 LTMGEVDERTE
+4619 
-4630 SYVYNYDKLRLHAGY
+4630 
-4645 NQFVFRV
+4645 
-4652 ESETGETNTYI
+4652 
-4663 YNIYRDTTDDN
+4663 
-4674 YLDNLEVISP
+4674 
-4684 SGIDLG
+4684 
-4690 FNYLVTEY
+4690 
-4698 AIRVENSVTAISLKV
+4698 
-4713 TPDSELATYEIS
+4713 
-4725 MDNEEGSNSC
+4725 
-4735 TDHSGDDADSDC
+4735 
-4747 GGLIV
+4747 
-4752 GENYIN
+4752 
-4758 ITVTAPGDPNDPS
+4758 
-4771 VPKEK
+4771 
-4776 RTYTVTV
+4776 
-4783 YRVASGDT
+4783 
-4791 LLKTLTVKNGS
+4791 
-4802 TNFQLSPEF
+4802 
-4811 NPIKTAYTL
+4811 
-4820 TVDNEIDSV
+4820 
-4829 VVAATPN
+4829 
-4836 SSTTKIF
+4836 
-4843 GSSSYSKTHALNTG
+4843 
-4857 DNQISLVTT
+4857 
-4866 AQNGATET
+4866 
-4874 YTVMITRRKNSNA
+4874 
-4887 NLKTLTVDGSTL
+4887 
-4899 DPSFNKDT
+4899 
-4907 VEYSINVGPEVKDLD
+4907 
-4922 IAATTEVDTSSYE
+4922 
-4935 ITGNSNFKN
+4935 
-4944 GENEVKITVTAED
+4944 
-4957 GTKKTYTIT
+4957 
-4966 VNRQGYTDNKLST
+4966 
-4979 LTVSNGDTPYEM
+4979 
-4991 TPAFDPDYD
+4991 
-5000 SEDGVYEVSV
+5000 
-5010 PNDVNRVTLAGTLA
+5010 
-5024 GTGSTVTGLGEYAL
+5024 
-5038 PTGDTLAKVKV
+5038 
-5049 TSETGDVR
+5049 
-5057 EYHVKITRA
+5057 
-5066 KSSDALLKNLT
+5066 
-5077 LTDMSGNILEFE
+5077 
-5089 PEFDPYENEYT
+5089 
-5100 ITVENAVREGIVS
+5100 
-5113 AVPRNSAATVSELED
+5113 
-5128 SYTFNIERGT
+5128 
-5138 HIEITV
+5138 
-5144 TSEDGENTETY
+5144 
-5155 TIDVTRK
+5155 
-5162 KSGNTNLAQLY
+5162 
-5173 VEEGI
+5173 
-5178 LTPSFEKTTKNYSVS
+5178 
-5193 VPNEIT
+5193 
-5199 EATVIATPEDD
+5199 
-5210 TSTITLGAE
+5210 
-5219 SGLTVNQSTHK
+5219 
-5230 VSGLQVGENTVTV
+5230 GLQVGENTVTV